1 MGISSDSGFSKSKYM
16 IIPYIVKNIGVTM
29 FKENTNNGKTVDI
42 SLEVAVERT
51 KKDGTLQE
59 SKVFIDGNYKKN
71 LNGIVEGWGSA
82 FKIKEFILACNPGLK
97 FETDDQGRI
106 ADEVWEKC
114 MDKEF
119 FVLKYISTKDNGE
132 ETYRTYGNFA
142 ADMLKL
148 EQKFLKDVSK
158 NMAYKYAPELADK
171 ADEVPFPEVE
181 EDTVI

>member
-82 FKIKEFILACNPGLK
+82 FKVKEFIVACNPGLK
-97 FETDDQGRI
+97 FETDDQG
-106 ADEVWEKC
+106 
-114 MDKEF
+114 
-119 FVLKYISTKDNGE
+119 
-132 ETYRTYGNFA
+132 
-142 ADMLKL
+142 
-148 EQKFLKDVSK
+148 
-158 NMAYKYAPELADK
+158 
-171 ADEVPFPEVE
+171 
-181 EDTVI
+181 